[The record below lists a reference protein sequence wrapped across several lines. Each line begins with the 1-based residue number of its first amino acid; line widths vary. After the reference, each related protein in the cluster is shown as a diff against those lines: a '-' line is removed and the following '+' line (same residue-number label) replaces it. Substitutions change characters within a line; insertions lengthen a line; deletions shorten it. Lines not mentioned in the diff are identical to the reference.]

1 MNTVFE
7 LAIFENLRFA
17 VEKYVFAVFLN

>member
-17 VEKYVFAVFLN
+17 VEKYVFAVF